1 VSNIFLKFFI
11 MAKNSI
17 KQVKIQGKYRASQSK
32 YLGASGKEVPWLSLS
47 GVWLEQSG
55 FNIGDCV
62 RVVSRSGLLV
72 IERVELGNQDQQDY
86 KATLQE
92 VKQTL
97 KKLAQ

>member
-1 VSNIFLKFFI
+1 
-11 MAKNSI
+11 MANNTI

-32 YLGASGKEVPWLSLS
+32 CLGASGKEVPWLNLS
-47 GVWLEQSG
+47 GLWLEQSG

-72 IERVELGNQDQQDY
+72 IERIEQSNQDQQDY
-86 KATLQE
+86 KTALQE

-97 KKLAQ
+97 KKLVQ